1 MNKAGRRLYYYV
13 VAQAKDGRAVV
24 MCESEWK
31 SESDANAFGFKCLK
45 GQLFTVVA
53 KPYFDI
59 SRVTQEAKMKSLKDT
74 GDLDSSIQRAI
85 HAESRL
91 KFEEDKETDV
101 TI

>member
-1 MNKAGRRLYYYV
+1 MKRLYYYV
-13 VAQAKDGRAVV
+13 IARASDGRAVV

-45 GQLFTVVA
+45 GQMFNVIA

-59 SRVTQEAKMKSLKDT
+59 ARVTQESKMTNLKDT
-74 GDLDSSIQRAI
+74 GDLDSSIQRAV
-85 HAESRL
+85 HAPSRL
-91 KFEEDKETDV
+91 KFEEKEDV

>member
-1 MNKAGRRLYYYV
+1 MKRLYYYV

-31 SESDANAFGFKCLK
+31 SESDANAFGFKYLK
-45 GQLFTVVA
+45 GQLFNVVT

-59 SRVTQEAKMKSLKDT
+59 SRVTQESKINNLKDT

-85 HAESRL
+85 HAPSRL
-91 KFEEDKETDV
+91 KFEEDKEENA